1 MTNIKFF
8 LLTLLCATTVGAY
21 QLPQIDIYLNKQ
33 STALAIPSSI
43 VDKAHAIQQE
53 IENHKFMMW
62 ANLIQNPNS
71 HTAISTTKSSQPELK
86 EDRSNSLPSSSNETT
101 EKYASA
107 AKSKCTTEAKCV
119 ILLMGD
125 SVMGDIGR
133 ALQRAVKKEKL
144 PWIVVDAHKVSSGLS
159 VPSYYDW
166 VQTSQSLMTTYKPN
180 MALML
185 LGTNDAQGIKAET
198 KDLRFGTAEWEENYK
213 AKLNNLVTALTTE
226 SAQNWFVI
234 KTFKMKDPGF
244 DKRIKTIRELQEQTI
259 PGEHLLSLQEV
270 LENDKGALD
279 LSLRAPDGIHLS
291 VKGADKIVNDSIKP
305 KMLEQ

>member
-53 IENHKFMMW
+53 IENYKFIVW
-62 ANLIQNPNS
+62 ANLIHNPSTPSAN
-71 HTAISTTKSSQPELK
+71 STTKSSPPEFK
-86 EDRSNSLPSSSNETT
+86 ENQSNSQPSSSNETT
-101 EKYASA
+101 EKYTSA

-198 KDLRFGTAEWEENYK
+198 KDLRFGTSEWEENYK
-213 AKLNNLVTALTTE
+213 GKLNNLVTALTTE
-226 SAQNWFVI
+226 SAPNWFVI
-234 KTFKMKDPGF
+234 KTFKMKDQGF

-259 PGEHLLSLQEV
+259 PSEHLLSLQEV
-270 LENDKGALD
+270 LDNDKGTLD